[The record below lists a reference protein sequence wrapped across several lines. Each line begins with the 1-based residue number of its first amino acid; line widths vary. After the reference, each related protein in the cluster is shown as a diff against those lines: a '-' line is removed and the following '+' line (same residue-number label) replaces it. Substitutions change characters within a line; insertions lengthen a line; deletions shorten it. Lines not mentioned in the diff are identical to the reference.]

1 VFTAAIFKL
10 VKIHNKIMMLTIIK
24 VSPICVMLMMVLPIN
39 KESKIL
45 QEEVI
50 SPARALE
57 LLGKLMMIIIWT

>member
-1 VFTAAIFKL
+1 
-10 VKIHNKIMMLTIIK
+10 MMLTIIK